1 MSLDTYSSQFPFIV
15 LSSVDPVESE
25 PGSLQV
31 FVSATSTLGGSSPA
45 STKFS
50 DDIMVCESLRW
61 LLVGQRRRPKRL
73 QATLPNSTF
82 DSAV

>member
-31 FVSATSTLGGSSPA
+31 LVSATCTLGGSSPA

-61 LLVGQRRRPKRL
+61 LLVGQRRRPSGYKPRCL
-73 QATLPNSTF
+73 ILHF